1 MQAVRDW
8 AADPREGRSRR
19 PCCRRATGAS
29 ATRGEHERGHD
40 GADTAQPRPTH
51 AATLAGDTVRVVM
64 LVVAATDRELALLSG
79 LDTFCCGIGPVEAAL
94 QTARALEERR
104 PDAVVHVGIAGS
116 RTLEPPALV
125 LGSEAVYCDVIDP
138 ASTLPRVERVQ
149 PDTAL
154 LEQARAAL
162 PGAHVLPIATCG
174 KVGGGTGFDV
184 EAMEGFGVLRACE
197 LAGVPAVEL
206 RAISNSPDEA
216 DRTRWRFDEAFAAL
230 AAALQRLDV
239 L

>member
-1 MQAVRDW
+1 VLTGP
-8 AADPREGRSRR
+8 AAGGRN
-19 PCCRRATGAS
+19 
-29 ATRGEHERGHD
+29 ERCDENSH
-40 GADTAQPRPTH
+40 AAEKTPTH
-51 AATLAGDTVRVVM
+51 AASLAGDTVRVGM
-64 LVVAATDRELALLSG
+64 LVVAATERELALVDG

-94 QTARALEERR
+94 RTARALEGWR
-104 PDAVVHVGIAGS
+104 PDAVIHVGIAGS

-138 ASTLPRVERVQ
+138 GSRMPRVERVR
-149 PDTAL
+149 PEAAL
-154 LEQARAAL
+154 LERIRAAL
-162 PGAHVLPIATCG
+162 PEVRVLPIATCG

-206 RAISNSPDEA
+206 RAVSNSPEEA

-230 AAALQRLDV
+230 AAALDRLDV
-239 L
+239 V